1 MVEFALRVHPAQR
14 QTYMPKVIVE
24 ALGYHLKAKP
34 DRYAMVVYP
43 EGMNVAQV
51 VRSVEILL
59 ADLRH
64 QEEVERRAEAGALAG
79 AAVVEAA
86 GG

>member
-1 MVEFALRVHPAQR
+1 MVEFNIKVHEKQR
-14 QTYMPKVIVE
+14 LAYIPQEIVE
-24 ALGYHLKAKP
+24 ALGFRLKAKP
-34 DRYAMVVYP
+34 NRYAMVVYP

-64 QEEVERRAEAGALAG
+64 QENVERTTGTGAAAGATAEG
-79 AAVVEAA
+79 AT
-86 GG
+86 GK